1 MASAVLL
8 LPRQHHRRSVAS
20 AVLLLPRQHRRH
32 SVASV
37 VLLLPRQHRSQSG
50 ASFNVEDVVRTK
62 ESVAVIISAAHGA
75 VPAAGHTDFEQQ
87 AAAAAGW

>member
-1 MASAVLL
+1 MLL
-8 LPRQHHRRSVAS
+8 LPRQHHRHS
-20 AVLLLPRQHRRH
+20 AT
-32 SVASV
+32 
-37 VLLLPRQHRSQSG
+37 
-50 ASFNVEDVVRTK
+50 SFNVEDVVRTK